1 MKIGKYIICLLIMFV
16 CIIKTGN
23 SQNMSKTPTIG
34 IKGGLLLSTVTGDE
48 AIDQFAKKIGAQ
60 LGVTGAY
67 YFKPKLSIRGELN
80 YELKGAKFANHE
92 MKMDL
97 HYASLPF
104 YLKFNF
110 TEDPEI
116 YIYGGGYASYLI
128 AAKTT
133 GTYEVIIGEDFI
145 NYTINENIINNLNK
159 LDIGFIAGAGVQGRF
174 NRWMDIFIDF
184 RYTQGFIDLDNGK
197 AELRYNF
204 NFDYFWPE
212 QDVGTP
218 KNKAFML
225 TTGIIYYFD
234 PR

>member
-1 MKIGKYIICLLIMFV
+1 MKIGSFIYCLIIITIGF
-16 CIIKTGN
+16 INTGN

-34 IKGGLLLSTVTGDE
+34 IKGGVLLSTITGDE
-48 AIDQFAKKIGAQ
+48 AIDQFAKKLGAQ
-60 LGVTGAY
+60 FGVTGAY
-67 YFKPKLSIRGELN
+67 YFIPKLSVRGELN

-97 HYASLPF
+97 HYASLPI
-104 YLKFNF
+104 YAKFNF

-116 YIYGGGYASYLI
+116 YIYGGGYASYLL
-128 AAKTT
+128 AAKTS

-145 NYTINENIINNLNK
+145 NYPINENIINNLNK

-174 NRWMDIFIDF
+174 NRWMDIFIDI
-184 RYTQGFIDLDNGK
+184 RYTQGFMDLDNGK

-204 NFDYFWPE
+204 NYENFWPE

-225 TTGIIYYFD
+225 TTGFIYYFD